1 MTHITVNIRIN
12 PKENPNKIATIISEK
27 CKQENIDFD
36 MSVRPAREY
45 MDDIEKRYEKLIE
58 IGESIAIKINTTKTS
73 KIEYEPTDRTIVE
86 INPEWCFGDGLH
98 ETTRLC
104 IKAIERN
111 INKEYSVLDVGCG
124 SGILS
129 ITSLVLG
136 ANSATGVDINQHSIN
151 MSRYNAELNGIE
163 DKYTLIN
170 GNLVDSVEGKF
181 DLVVANMLTN
191 ELKALLVDIKKYMH
205 HDSILI
211 LSGIIDF
218 RCGELIEVSKEDFYV
233 VNKTQEN
240 NWVCLELKLNAD
252 CN

>member
-1 MTHITVNIRIN
+1 MNIITVNVRIPSN
-12 PKENPNKIATIISEK
+12 QNPNRISMILSEK
-27 CKQENIDFD
+27 CRQENVDFD
-36 MSVRPAREY
+36 LDVNSNRQY
-45 MDDIEKRYEKLIE
+45 INDIEKIYEELIE
-58 IGESIAIKINTTKTS
+58 IGENIAIKINTTKTS
-73 KIEYEPTDRTIVE
+73 KIEYEHTDRTIVE

-218 RCGELIEVSKEDFYV
+218 RCDELISASREDFDV
-233 VNKTQEN
+233 INKTEEN
-240 NWVCLELKLNAD
+240 NWVCLELKLKAD
-252 CN
+252 NV